1 MVEGR
6 ADGAVIER
14 AERLAALVGAE
25 AEQAERE
32 RRLTEPVMSAAADS
46 GLFSMVVPE
55 SYGGEGAGLRDL
67 LDTTRTIATGCP
79 ASAWT
84 LSFFVL
90 HNWLL
95 TRFSEELQSEVFG
108 PKGYGLVPAPL
119 APTGQLQRVDGGW
132 EVSGRWEWATG
143 VNHADWVIVHGLEV
157 RDDAFA
163 PRFAVLPIGDVEVDD
178 VWHTSGMRATGSNTV
193 RVDGAFVPDHRTLP
207 SEELLEDRPAATGNE
222 MAALPVM
229 AVLALVAAAPALG
242 AAQSAVELYAARI
255 RERVL
260 AYTLGDKAIDQPAAQ
275 VRLGHALAQVR
286 AARASFD
293 AAAGQL
299 LDAVEDASSQG
310 GGVGL
315 EVRMAVRLAA
325 ANTVRLSN
333 EVISHV
339 GDGAGASVYQLSSPL
354 QRLQR
359 DVEVLKG
366 HVVFDWDRTTELAGR
381 IELGLPLRPADRI

>member
-1 MVEGR
+1 MVDGDGVEAR
-6 ADGAVIER
+6 AD
-14 AERLAALVGAE
+14 RLAALVAVE
-25 AEQAERE
+25 AEQAERD
-32 RRLTEPVMSAAADS
+32 RRLTDPVMSAAAES
-46 GLFSMVVPE
+46 GLFSMAVPVA
-55 SYGGEGAGLRDL
+55 YGGEGAGLREL
-67 LDTTRTIATGCP
+67 LDTTRTIAAACP

-95 TRFSEELQSEVFG
+95 TRFPEQLQAEVFG
-108 PKGYGLVPAPL
+108 PCGYGLVPAPL
-119 APTGQLQRVDGGW
+119 APTGQLREVDGGW

-143 VNHADWVIVHGLEV
+143 VNHADWVMVHGLEA
-157 RDDAFA
+157 RDDTFA
-163 PRFAVLPIGDVEVDD
+163 LRFAVLPIGDVEVDD

-193 RVDGAFVPDHRTLP
+193 RVDGVFVPDHRTLP
-207 SEELLEDRPAATGNE
+207 SEDLLEDRAPEPGNSE

-229 AVLALVAAAPALG
+229 AVLSLVASAPALG
-242 AAQSAVELYAARI
+242 AAEAAVEHYADRI

-286 AARASFD
+286 AARVLFE
-293 AAAGQL
+293 AAADQL
-299 LDAVEDASSQG
+299 LDAVTANDSASG
-310 GGVGL
+310 GSIGL
-315 EVRMAVRLAA
+315 DVRMDVRLAA
-325 ANTVRLSN
+325 ANVVRLCN
-333 EVISHV
+333 EVISLV
-339 GDGAGASVYQLSSPL
+339 CAGAGASVYQLSQPL